1 MGDIAVAKS
10 DDQWEVESDAST
22 LREAEEIKADSKR
35 FKKAV
40 KELKKQ
46 SAAAQKAVANV
57 NAAKGLKKA
66 FSSS

>member
-1 MGDIAVAKS
+1 MAVSEDK
-10 DDQWEVESDAST
+10 QWEVEQDART

-35 FKKAV
+35 FKKAAN
-40 KELKKQ
+40 ELKKQ

-57 NAAKGLKKA
+57 NATKGLKKA